1 MILMEIQ
8 ILGTNIKI
16 YKLNIMSD
24 SKNNKLLQLY
34 YNLLYNLK
42 YKKNFN
48 FYDEGNKI
56 INKVIKI

>member
-1 MILMEIQ
+1 MEIQ

-34 YNLLYNLK
+34 NNLLYNLK